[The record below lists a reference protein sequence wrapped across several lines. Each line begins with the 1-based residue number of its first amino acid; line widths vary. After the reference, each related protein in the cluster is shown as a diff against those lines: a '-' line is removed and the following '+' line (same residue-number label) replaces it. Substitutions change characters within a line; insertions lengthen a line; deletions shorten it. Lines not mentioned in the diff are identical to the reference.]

1 MDALT
6 ILILAA
12 GEGKRMR
19 SRQPKVLHRLWGRPL
34 IGYALRIA
42 RTLSDQIVLV
52 VPPDADDV
60 VQAVGPGVR
69 AVVQRER
76 LGTGHAVLQAR
87 QASADGTI
95 LVLPGDMPLLTAE
108 TIERLVTHHAT
119 TGAAATIL
127 TANVEAPHGYG
138 RVLRQRGRVS
148 RIVEERDATDDQRR
162 INEINTSVYCFDARR
177 LWPALDAV
185 QPDNDQGEYYLTDV
199 IGVLSRGGA
208 RVEAVAV
215 PDPTEAQGV
224 NDRRQLAAVAAVQRR
239 RILDAL
245 MEAGVTLLD
254 PASTYIEDTV
264 AIGPDSVIYPNVVIE
279 GATEIGAECVIG
291 AGCQISASRLAERVT
306 LKPYCVLSE
315 AVIEAGAQLGPFC
328 HLRPHVH
335 VGARARIGNFV
346 EVKQSRIG
354 RGAKAPHLA
363 YIGDATVG
371 ENVNVGAGAI
381 TCNYDGL
388 TKSQTVI
395 GDGAFVGSNASLV
408 APLTIGERAYIG
420 SGSVIT
426 KDVPPGALAVE
437 RSTQVVKEGWA
448 ARRAARRGGKSAP
461 SGKDE

>member
-6 ILILAA
+6 VVILAA

-19 SRQPKVLHRLWGRPL
+19 SRRPKVLHRLCGRPL
-34 IGYALRIA
+34 IGYVLRIA
-42 RTLSDQIVLV
+42 RTLSDRIVLV
-52 VPPDADDV
+52 VPPDADEV
-60 VQAVGPGVR
+60 IEAAGPGIR
-69 AVVQRER
+69 AVVQGER

-87 QASADGTI
+87 PEAEDGTI

-127 TANVEAPHGYG
+127 TANVDAPQGYG
-138 RVLRQRGRVS
+138 RVLRQRGRVT

-162 INEINTSVYCFDARR
+162 VTEINTAVYCFQARR
-177 LWPALDAV
+177 LWPSLDTV
-185 QPDNDQGEYYLTDV
+185 RSDNDQGEYYLTDV
-199 IGVLSRGGA
+199 IGALSRAGA

-215 PDPTEAQGV
+215 PDPVEAQGV

-254 PASTYIEDTV
+254 PASTFIEDTV
-264 AIGPDSVIYPNVVIE
+264 SIGSDTVVYPNVVIE

-291 AGCQISASRLAERVT
+291 AGCQIAASRLADRVT
-306 LKPYCVLSE
+306 LKPYCVLSA
-315 AVIEAGAQLGPFC
+315 AVIEEGAQLGPFC

-354 RGAKAPHLA
+354 RGAKANHLA

-371 ENVNVGAGAI
+371 DDVNIGAGAI
-381 TCNYDGL
+381 TCNYDGA

-395 GDGAFVGSNASLV
+395 GAGAFIGTNASLV
-408 APLTIGERAYIG
+408 APLTVGEGAYIG

-437 RSTQVVKEGWA
+437 RSSQVVKEGWV
-448 ARRAARRGGKSAP
+448 ARRATRRGT
-461 SGKDE
+461 SGTPRKDE